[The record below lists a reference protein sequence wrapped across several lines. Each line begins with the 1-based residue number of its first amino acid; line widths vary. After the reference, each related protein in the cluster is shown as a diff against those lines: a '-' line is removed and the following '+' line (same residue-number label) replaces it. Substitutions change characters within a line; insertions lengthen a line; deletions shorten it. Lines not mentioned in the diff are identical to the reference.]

1 MGQPIIGA
9 SVSLRSPECHGVGA
23 LLAARSDGKPAT
35 IPTII
40 KKWPP
45 SRRNGGRLRLGMGG
59 RLHVGMVAAFA
70 SEWVAGFARNPQP
83 SRSLTLA
90 DHHSRAAPLYLVDLR
105 LLGRIGAK
113 SAKSNRT

>member
-45 SRRNGGRLRLGMGG
+45 SRRNGGRLRLGM
-59 RLHVGMVAAFA
+59 VAAFA
-70 SEWVAGFARNPQP
+70 SEWVAGFARNPHLMAVGQEETPHKGKGLGAGEVLPQGPQP
-83 SRSLTLA
+83 G
-90 DHHSRAAPLYLVDLR
+90 VDLH
-105 LLGRIGAK
+105 GTTEKPGWV
-113 SAKSNRT
+113 